1 MGLSGYI
8 SYADE
13 LPSRFTCKGGTWAL
27 ICQSDTM
34 STDQDLW
41 IPEDQESLTG
51 RLQRKMKQ
59 SPLVPVGLAG
69 FAVIV
74 AYGLYRL
81 KGRGDVKMSVHLIH
95 TRVAAQACVV
105 GATALGKTCHTIHHQ
120 ERHSTGSTKLLKSL
134 F

>member
-1 MGLSGYI
+1 
-8 SYADE
+8 
-13 LPSRFTCKGGTWAL
+13 
-27 ICQSDTM
+27 M

-105 GATALGKTCHTIHHQ
+105 GATALGTSYSIYKEYRQRQALERSAVAEQQKRGHSAQ
-120 ERHSTGSTKLLKSL
+120 E
-134 F
+134 

>member
-1 MGLSGYI
+1 
-8 SYADE
+8 
-13 LPSRFTCKGGTWAL
+13 
-27 ICQSDTM
+27 M
-34 STDQDLW
+34 SIDQDSW
-41 IPEDQESLTG
+41 VPEDQESVTG
-51 RLQRKMKQ
+51 KLQRKMKQ

-105 GATALGKTCHTIHHQ
+105 AATALGTSYSIYKEYRQ
-120 ERHSTGSTKLLKSL
+120 RQSLERSTVSEQLKKEHSTKE
-134 F
+134 